1 MRPGDAF
8 TDLRV
13 DRHTRSDDSGFWPS
27 FTDIMTVVV
36 MIFLIALVMI
46 VIRNV
51 DLLHQLRATMEAE
64 REAAAVA
71 MATELQ
77 RDSLAVRL
85 DEMEQLV
92 NRLRLQIMAVTEER
106 DRVVGVLDERESELV
121 DIRAER
127 DALARERAQ
136 LARIREQLA
145 GERDRLERR
154 VDALELSESQL
165 IATRDALE
173 ADRMTLEDRYAAL
186 QQALT
191 ELELAFVERDSEIAR
206 LRAEAQAERRELTLL
221 QTEHLDL
228 QERYDRLV
236 RPARS
241 ATGRYVVEVRYF
253 RTGEDDRIQVR
264 RPGQVEFEEIS
275 RDALEEELAALRD
288 ERDEGLYTRIIIPED
303 SGLSYN
309 EAWRFTNEILSRY
322 DYYYQ

>member
-1 MRPGDAF
+1 
-8 TDLRV
+8 
-13 DRHTRSDDSGFWPS
+13 
-27 FTDIMTVVV
+27 MTVVV
-36 MIFLIALVMI
+36 MIFLIALVTI

-51 DLLHQLRATMEAE
+51 DLLNQLRATIEAE

-71 MATELQ
+71 MCTELQ

-85 DEMEQLV
+85 DEMEQMV
-92 NRLRLQIMAVTEER
+92 NRLTLQIMAVTEER
-106 DRVVGVLDERESELV
+106 DRVAGVLDDRESELV

-127 DALARERAQ
+127 DALARERAE
-136 LARIREQLA
+136 LSRIRERLA

-154 VDALELSESQL
+154 VGVLERSETELTAS
-165 IATRDALE
+165 RDALE
-173 ADRMTLEDRYAAL
+173 EERMSLEERYAAL
-186 QQALT
+186 QRALT
-191 ELELAFVERDSEIAR
+191 DMELAFVERDSELAQ
-206 LRAEAQAERRELTLL
+206 LRSEAQAERRELTLL

-241 ATGRYVVEVRYF
+241 TAGRYVVEVRYF
-253 RTGEDDRIQVR
+253 RAGEADRIQIR
-264 RPGQVEFEEIS
+264 RPGQAEFEDVS
-275 RDALEEELAALRD
+275 REALEAELATLRD
-288 ERDEGLYTRIIIPED
+288 EREEGLYTRIVIPED